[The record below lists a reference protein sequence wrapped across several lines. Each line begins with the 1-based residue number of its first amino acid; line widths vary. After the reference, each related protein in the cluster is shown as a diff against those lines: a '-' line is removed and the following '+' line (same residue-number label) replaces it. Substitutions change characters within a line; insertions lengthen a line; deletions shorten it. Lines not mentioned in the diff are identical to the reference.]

1 MEQNDDNGETLND
14 LERLRKHDEEILN
27 DANYEHPNLTG
38 WEKHRRKR
46 SIRKTKKLFRA
57 IDILFALSQNAC
69 PYVNKDNIK
78 TINVQS
84 NIVYDRSLSS
94 VCKLDFYRTKSD
106 EKQPAIIL
114 IHGGGFSAGDKKY
127 RKGRSQFFALHGF
140 SVFCVN
146 YGLAPQYTFPD
157 PLKHIVAAA
166 NFIYDNADVYNID
179 RERIFVGGDSAGA
192 YYAAMMG
199 AFNCSDKLKSAFGFS
214 PKFKVFGA
222 LLNCGIYDMRTVL
235 DTRYPFGLSNGVVLS
250 MTGVKPVDFDTYKY
264 RDVCV
269 PSELVGKDYPPTFVI
284 YSDNDIFCRG
294 QGDVM
299 LDVLNE
305 NGVYNEYFS
314 ARYSGSNHCFS
325 LTWNGDDA
333 AAANELLLS
342 FAKRLAEDKIK
353 LK

>member
-1 MEQNDDNGETLND
+1 MDNQDDNDGMND
-14 LERLRKHDEEILN
+14 LERLRKQDEEIMN
-27 DANYEHPNLTG
+27 DSSYEHPNLSSK
-38 WEKHRRKR
+38 EKRRRKR
-46 SIRKTKKLFRA
+46 AVRQTRKLFRV

-78 TINVQS
+78 TLDIQS
-84 NIVYDRSLSS
+84 DIVYDKSLPS
-94 VCKLDFYRTKSD
+94 VCKLDFYRAKSE

-146 YGLAPQYTFPD
+146 YGLAPHYTFPE
-157 PLKHIVAAA
+157 PLKHIVTAA
-166 NFIYDNADVYNID
+166 NFVYDNAETYNID
-179 RERIFVGGDSAGA
+179 RQRIFVGGDSAGG

-199 AFNCSDKLKSAFGFS
+199 AFNCSDKLKSAFGFA
-214 PKFKVFGA
+214 PKFRIFGT

-235 DTRYPFGLSNGVVLS
+235 ETRYPFGLSNGVVLS
-250 MTGVKPVDFDTYKY
+250 MAGIKPVDFDSYEY
-264 RDVCV
+264 REVSV
-269 PSELVGKDYPPTFVI
+269 PSELVGKGYPPTFII

-299 LDVLNE
+299 VDVLDK
-305 NGVYNEYFS
+305 NGVYYEYFS

-325 LTWNGDDA
+325 LTWSGDDA

-342 FAKRLAEDKIK
+342 FAKRLADDKIK
-353 LK
+353 L